1 MSVLVT
7 ATRWKWLLL
16 GAVALSGCP
25 APAPPGLTPS
35 APSATPISTPAP
47 ATASPVPVNPA
58 TPQPAP
64 VPRPTLSA
72 SPAPAPDA
80 APASSAAPTATP
92 LPSPTSA
99 ASPTPTPQPTPTAT
113 PVPAPDPTPSPSA
126 EASAAPVTLSKAFH
140 SSGLTLGPGES
151 EAELLA
157 RGVPSVAS
165 GSTRFFIGYQ
175 QVSANNQNPVLVRFD
190 QGVQTWLR
198 SDYESS
204 GDDSRGYG
212 LLWDGGTRLYAVF
225 SSTGSQG
232 DSSQDFRRFAQ
243 QGWLRSYGAGGGPK
257 VAVLARIE
265 AASGEVTAAS
275 FVSARLS
282 NGNSNSL
289 QINDLTLQSESLQV
303 SASAWYSPRNP
314 DTSPMRCS
322 GSSPFAYSLNFSL
335 DLRQVLQASAENC
348 TPE

>member
-1 MSVLVT
+1 MS
-7 ATRWKWLLL
+7 
-16 GAVALSGCP
+16 
-25 APAPPGLTPS
+25 
-35 APSATPISTPAP
+35 
-47 ATASPVPVNPA
+47 
-58 TPQPAP
+58 
-64 VPRPTLSA
+64 
-72 SPAPAPDA
+72 
-80 APASSAAPTATP
+80 
-92 LPSPTSA
+92 TSK
-99 ASPTPTPQPTPTAT
+99 S
-113 PVPAPDPTPSPSA
+113 
-126 EASAAPVTLSKAFH
+126 FH
-140 SSGLTLGPGES
+140 TSGLTLGANES

-212 LLWDGGTRLYAVF
+212 LLWDGGNQLYAVF

-265 AASGEVTAAS
+265 PASGEVRAAS
-275 FVSARLS
+275 FVSAQLS

-289 QINDLTLQSESLQV
+289 QVKDLALQGEALTVQ
-303 SASAWYSPRNP
+303 ASAWYSPRNP

-322 GSSPFAYSLNFSL
+322 GSSPFAYSLDFSL
-335 DLRQVLQASAENC
+335 DLSQVLKASAENC
-348 TPE
+348 APE